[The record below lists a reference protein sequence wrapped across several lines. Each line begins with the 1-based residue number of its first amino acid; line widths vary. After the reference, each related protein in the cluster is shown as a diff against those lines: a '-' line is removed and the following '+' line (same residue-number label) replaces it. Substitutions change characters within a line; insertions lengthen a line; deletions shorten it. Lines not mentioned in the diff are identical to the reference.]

1 MSNHT
6 GALRM
11 QAQHTSN
18 LNTFYTSWSVF
29 LIRAETDPTQISL
42 AICEPYNFTIQDQ
55 EDKNSDRTD
64 DRGSVTPS
72 SWMKLVLDKQS
83 AALGRE
89 AHHDKLTTVVRRH
102 PAKRNDQERSHNE
115 KTLLDCCSEPRK
127 QVALSG
133 KTTQNESFLTRE
145 SPNLTTCDLH
155 GCNIFLLRDSDPV
168 ADGHAYQGN
177 PREHTRH
184 KITTH

>member
-6 GALRM
+6 GALRL

-29 LIRAETDPTQISL
+29 LIRAETDLSQISL
-42 AICEPYNFTIQDQ
+42 AICETYNFTIQDQ
-55 EDKNSDRTD
+55 ENKNSDRTE
-64 DRGSVTPS
+64 DRESVTPS
-72 SWMKLVLDKQS
+72 SWMTLALDKQS
-83 AALGRE
+83 AALCRK
-89 AHHDKLTTVVRRH
+89 AHHDELKTVVRRH
-102 PAKRNDQERSHNE
+102 PAKRNDQERSHND

-145 SPNLTTCDLH
+145 SPKLTTCDLH
-155 GCNIFLLRDSDPV
+155 GCKYFP
-168 ADGHAYQGN
+168 AEGHRTCCRRARLSWQ
-177 PREHTRH
+177 PS
-184 KITTH
+184 